1 MARIKPY
8 AILPWI
14 IQRGVLIL
22 FVKPLYYCFLDIEVV
37 GLKNIPLS
45 DKNFIFASNHSS
57 ELDPTII
64 PAVLPI
70 YSKFIPMFYVSKD
83 RSFYD
88 RSGWRKKF
96 YGGLIFKLFG
106 AYPVVSGVKNYGVSM
121 EQHIKILK
129 DGYSIHIFP
138 EGVRT
143 LNGEIGE
150 GRGGV
155 SYLSVKSGVPIIP
168 VSIKGFFKLN
178 VKEFFSDN
186 KKIIISF
193 GKPIYLSPNFPI
205 ENDVANHKNNA
216 LLIINEIKSL
226 FNYSI

>member
-14 IQRGVLIL
+14 IQRGVLVF
-22 FVKPLYYCFLDIEVV
+22 FVKPLYYSFLDIEVL
-37 GLKNIPLS
+37 GLKNIPL
-45 DKNFIFASNHSS
+45 NRNNYIFASNHSS

-70 YSKFIPMFYVSKD
+70 YSRFVPMFYVSKD

-88 RSGWRKKF
+88 RSGWRKIF

-106 AYPVVSGVKNYGVSM
+106 AYPVISGVKNYGVSM
-121 EQHIKILK
+121 ERHIKILK

-150 GRGGV
+150 GRGGI
-155 SYLSVKSGVPIIP
+155 SYLSLKSGIPIIP
-168 VSIKGFFKLN
+168 VSIKGFFKLSI
-178 VKEFFSDN
+178 KDFFSDN
-186 KKIIISF
+186 RKIIISF
-193 GKPIYLSPNFPI
+193 GSPIYLNSNFSV
-205 ENDVANHKNNA
+205 ENDVLSHKSNA
-216 LLIINEIKSL
+216 SFVINEIKSL
-226 FNYSI
+226 FNYSA